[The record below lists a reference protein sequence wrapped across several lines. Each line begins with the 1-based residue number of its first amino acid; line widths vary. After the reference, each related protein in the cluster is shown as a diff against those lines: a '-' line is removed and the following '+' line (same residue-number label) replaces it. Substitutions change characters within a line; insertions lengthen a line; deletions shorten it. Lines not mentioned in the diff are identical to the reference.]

1 MQWLNKHLAE
11 TTASRV
17 GRKERA
23 DRRSEIH
30 PTFGDLQSL
39 IGLMIWIKRKNR
51 FGCFEVQMSR
61 IPRASHGV
69 RRRRRSQPT
78 TERNSSF
85 SYTRVPPLF
94 FRSSAVH
101 RLTPLSV
108 RPPPTRHIS
117 HLRSLLRC
125 QCSGARRGRSVML
138 AAYANIH

>member
-17 GRKERA
+17 GGKERA

-30 PTFGDLQSL
+30 PTFGDLQLL
-39 IGLMIWIKRKNR
+39 IGLLSEKKRKNK
-51 FGCFEVQMSR
+51 FGCFEVQMSQ

-108 RPPPTRHIS
+108 RHPRVTSRIFA
-117 HLRSLLRC
+117 RC
-125 QCSGARRGRSVML
+125 CVANVPGRGAGVML